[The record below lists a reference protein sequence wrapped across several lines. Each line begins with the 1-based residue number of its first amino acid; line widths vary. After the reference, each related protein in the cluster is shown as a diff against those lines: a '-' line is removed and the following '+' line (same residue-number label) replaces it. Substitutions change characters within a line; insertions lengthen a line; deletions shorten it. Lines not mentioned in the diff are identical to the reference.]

1 MAKKNTSQNNVSTSE
16 ETVQN
21 ENKTMPTITEQER
34 VQKIVSS
41 LKSLLDT
48 GEDWQRKAT
57 SVQGVSIIRLPA
69 SKTRNA
75 SLAVEINPINE
86 SGTPI
91 KKKGVMIMSPSER
104 EAFQSV
110 FSDPRLDPL
119 IGMVNDVSGIKRGS
133 SPKGTNDIIEI

>member
-1 MAKKNTSQNNVSTSE
+1 MAKKNTTQNNVSST

-21 ENKTMPTITEQER
+21 ENKTVTTVTDQER

-41 LKSLLDT
+41 LKSLLET

-91 KKKGVMIMSPSER
+91 KKKGVMIMSPNER
-104 EAFQSV
+104 
-110 FSDPRLDPL
+110 
-119 IGMVNDVSGIKRGS
+119 
-133 SPKGTNDIIEI
+133 